1 MSQTRDRSAVVVG
14 GGIGGLSAACYLADA
29 GVEVTLLEK
38 TDQVGGRASRL
49 DREGFVFDMGP
60 SWYMMPAVFD
70 RFFAAFDRDRADY
83 YTLDQ
88 LDPNYRV
95 FFTDGDRLAIRPD
108 RAHNRALFD
117 SYEDGAGDALEQYLD
132 TAKRHY
138 EQSMD
143 SIIYRDRPTWRDWID
158 PELLGTLRLGLQL
171 FRSMDSYVES
181 TFEHQKLRQIM
192 QYTLTFL
199 GVAPSRAPA
208 IYSMISH
215 VDFDLGV
222 YYPQPVAGGPGGIGA
237 VVAAIADLAGDLGVT
252 IETDREVTAIETD
265 GPGLTVRTADRSVEA
280 DSVVVNADYAHAER
294 ELLDPGDR
302 QYDEQYWDSRTYAP
316 SSYVL
321 YLGIEGETPEL
332 AHHTLIMPTD
342 WSAHF
347 EALFDDPTW
356 PENPAY
362 YLCVPS
368 KSDASVAPDGHSN
381 LFALVPIP
389 AGLDD
394 TPEIRDQYR
403 ELILDDIATHADIDV
418 RDRIVVEEDFCI
430 DDFAARYNATQGTAM
445 GLAHTR
451 RQTGPLRPANRSS
464 TVEGLYY
471 AGGYTTP
478 GVGVPMCLISGE
490 HAAQAALNGWR

>member
-14 GGIGGLSAACYLADA
+14 GGFGGLSAACYLADA

-38 TDQVGGRASRL
+38 NDQVGGRASRL

-60 SWYMMPAVFD
+60 SWYMMPGVYE
-70 RFFAAFDRDRADY
+70 RFFAAFGREPTDY

-95 FFTDGDRLAIRPD
+95 FFTDGDRLELRPD
-108 RAHNRALFD
+108 RAANHALFE
-117 SYEDGAGDALEQYLD
+117 SYEDGAGDALDAYLD
-132 TAKRHY
+132 TAKQHY
-138 EQSMD
+138 EQSME
-143 SIIYRDRPTWRDWID
+143 SIIYVDRPTWRDWLD
-158 PELLGTLRLGLQL
+158 PELMGTLSLGLQL

-222 YYPQPVAGGPGGIGA
+222 YYPQPVDGGPGGIGA
-237 VVAAIADLAGDLGVT
+237 VVDAVTDLAGELGVT
-252 IETDREVTAIETD
+252 IETDQEVTAIDTE
-265 GPGLTVRTADRSVEA
+265 GGLTVQTADRSVAA
-280 DSVVVNADYAHAER
+280 DAVVVNADYAHVER
-294 ELLDPGDR
+294 ELLDPADR
-302 QYDEQYWDSRTYAP
+302 QYDEAYWESRTYAP

-321 YLGIEGETPEL
+321 YLGVEGATPEL

-342 WSAHF
+342 WDDHF
-347 EALFDDPTW
+347 EALFDDPAW
-356 PENPAY
+356 PEEPAY

-368 KSDASVAPDGHSN
+368 KSDDSVAPEGHSN
-381 LFALVPIP
+381 LFALVPIA

-394 TPEIRDQYR
+394 TPEIREQYR
-403 ELILDDIATHADIDV
+403 EMILDDIATHADIDL
-418 RDRIVVEEDFCI
+418 RDRIVVEEDFCLSE
-430 DDFAARYNATQGTAM
+430 FTERYNATQGTAM

-451 RQTGPLRPANRSS
+451 RQTGPLRPDNRSS
-464 TVEGLYY
+464 AVEDLYY

-490 HAAQAALNGWR
+490 HAAQAALDRWR